1 MINKYIFPLKTFGDN
16 TSPSYYST
24 VLPSSIPAETVPFYY
39 RAREGERLDAISF
52 KFYNTANNWWVI
64 AKANN
69 LVNGT
74 ISVPAGTVLR
84 IPTI

>member
-1 MINKYIFPLKTFGDN
+1 MINKYVFPLQTLGDN
-16 TSPSYYST
+16 TSPSYYAT
-24 VLPSSIPAETVPFYY
+24 SIPTRIPTETVPFYY
-39 RAREGERLDAISF
+39 RVREGERLDTISF

-69 LVNGT
+69 LANGT
-74 ISVPAGTVLR
+74 IGVPAGTVLR